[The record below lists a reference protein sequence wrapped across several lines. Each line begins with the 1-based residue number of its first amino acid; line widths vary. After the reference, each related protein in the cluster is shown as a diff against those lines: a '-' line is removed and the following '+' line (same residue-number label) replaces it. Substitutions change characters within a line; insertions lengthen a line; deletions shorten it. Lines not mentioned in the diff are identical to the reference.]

1 MTVSLAMFTV
11 LASGLGWAQPEAA
24 DKPVPRFEP
33 AECRVEDTDEK
44 SECGYVVVPQDRGDP
59 DAGTI
64 RVAVQIFKSTHPSPA
79 PDPVIFLAG
88 GPGNPSAQLYK
99 QMGEFETNIAPWLA
113 RGDVIVYDRRGG
125 GFSEPSLD
133 CPEVVDQAFSD
144 TGHLVTP
151 SDWTAVIERSLLDC
165 AKRLRSQGVKLEAYN
180 SIEDAAD
187 VADIRKALGIEAWN
201 LIGVSYGSRLALT
214 ILRYQPEGLRSA
226 VIHSVDPPLA
236 KFSSGIGAAE
246 TLFFELF
253 RKCARDPGCNRAY
266 PKLDEVF
273 YETIEKYDATP
284 VRLKITVPFPGTPL
298 TGKTLDWNFTGGQV
312 SGILYGEMYSIEGI
326 RNAPR
331 LIYAFHN
338 GDEAEMAAAVV
349 RNILVAPAYLNFGQ
363 LIAFSCM
370 DTIAFET
377 HESLAAA
384 YAAHPGTGGLEF
396 GRIYSFGHHFVGLCE
411 KFADM
416 SRADMSYQQA
426 VVSPVPTLIVS
437 GELDSATPHDNAILA
452 AGTLTNGQLFMVPGA
467 GHSPLSESPCT
478 IGMALEFLAAP
489 MEKVDG
495 SCIAKAFPGV
505 DFVLPKE

>member
-1 MTVSLAMFTV
+1 MNVSFTLLAV
-11 LASGLGWAQPEAA
+11 LASGLSWAQREAA
-24 DKPVPRFEP
+24 DKPLPRFEP
-33 AECRVEDTDEK
+33 AECRFEDTDEK
-44 SECGYVVVPQDRGDP
+44 SQCGYVVVPQDRSDP
-59 DAGTI
+59 NAGTI
-64 RVAVQIFKSTHPSPA
+64 RIAVKIYKSTHPSPA

-113 RGDVIVYDRRGG
+113 RGDVIIYDRRGG
-125 GFSEPSLD
+125 GFSEPSLN
-133 CPEVVDQAFSD
+133 CPEFVEQAFSD

-151 SDWTAVIERSLLDC
+151 ADWSAVTEKSLLDC
-165 AKRLRSQGVKLEAYN
+165 AKRLRSQGVKLEAFN

-187 VADIRKALGIEAWN
+187 VAEIRQALGIESWN

-214 ILRYQPEGLRSA
+214 LLRYRSEGVRSA
-226 VIHSVDPPLA
+226 VIHSVDPPLV

-253 RKCARDPGCNRAY
+253 RKCARDPACNEAY

-273 YETIEKYDATP
+273 YDTVEKYDDTP
-284 VRLKITVPFPGTPL
+284 VQLRITVPFPATAL

-331 LIYAFHN
+331 LIYAFHQGN
-338 GDEAEMAAAVV
+338 EEEMAAAVL

-377 HESLAAA
+377 HESMEAA
-384 YAAHPGTGGLEF
+384 YTAHPGTGGLEF
-396 GRIYSFGHHFVGLCE
+396 GRIYSFGRNFVRLCE
-411 KFADM
+411 RFVDT

-426 VVSPVPTLIVS
+426 VVSDIPTLIVS
-437 GELDSATPHDNAILA
+437 GELDSATPHDNAIIA
-452 AGTLTNGQLFMVPGA
+452 AGTLTKGQLFMVPGA

-478 IGMALEFLAAP
+478 INMALDFLEAP

-495 SCIAKAFPGV
+495 SCIAEAFPGI
-505 DFVLPKE
+505 DFVLPKD